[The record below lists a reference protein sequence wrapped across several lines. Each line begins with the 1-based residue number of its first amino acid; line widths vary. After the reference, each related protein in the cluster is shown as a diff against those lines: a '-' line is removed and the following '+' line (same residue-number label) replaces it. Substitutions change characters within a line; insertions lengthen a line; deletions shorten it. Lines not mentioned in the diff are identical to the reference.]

1 MSKTINF
8 TIDGQKVS
16 VEKGESILTGARKND
31 IYIPTLC
38 HLAKATPIASC
49 RLCVVEVEGSEGF
62 VLSCNTQAVEGIE
75 VKTNSDELYKERQ
88 NIMKLYDV
96 NHPLQCGV
104 CDKSGECDL
113 QNKTLEFDVDSQ
125 NFAIRDQKRQKKGW
139 GVLSY
144 DPHLCIMCERCTV
157 VCNEVVGS
165 MALYIKPGGYK
176 SLIDNHYSSCIQCG
190 ECISVC
196 PVGAMASADF
206 KYTTNV
212 WELESVPSSCAHC
225 SSACNLKYDV
235 KTLGVGETDKAIYR
249 VTNEVAIESL
259 CGAGRFAYDF
269 ENRATKD
276 ELAFVK
282 AVEAFKGAD
291 SIVFN
296 SMITNEEAAVLQ
308 ALKEKFSYKLINK
321 EAKKYQEFLENFA
334 SVSGTKL
341 YSGSLKT
348 IEESDFAVTLGC
360 SISADNPMV
369 RFALNIAHNKRSAY
383 VTCMHPLED
392 ESLRNVIT
400 QYVKYEVGSEEG
412 LLAMLCDLVVN
423 EEAREKY
430 SSFFDSLDSGYICG
444 ESSVGE
450 EEFGLLYQKLRR
462 KTKPVLVA
470 GADLYNHP
478 RAKNIAKLLGMI
490 AKYSEFD
497 LVIVPPETN
506 SLGVALI
513 CDLDSVPGVK
523 SIGYNVKGDFTL
535 SALGEGDLDMPALN
549 QQEGTFTSLDKKVV
563 PLNVAVE
570 FKGYELNDIANA
582 LGVKAKNVID
592 YTATLPQNSG
602 YKDIEFDALE
612 NRFTMFEGIRGY
624 ELENVNVKGDDSI
637 EEIDDLAEYN
647 GSVIYRCNFPFNQFN
662 SFTNK
667 AHQTESEP
675 FLEGSKQFAIAS
687 KISAG
692 DTVRFTMDG
701 KEYIRKFKI
710 SKELKGTLALN
721 PVFDSTDNYDEYRYK
736 QVKLEV
742 VNG

>member
-196 PVGAMASADF
+196 PVGAMASSDF

-235 KTLGVGETDKAIYR
+235 KTVGVGESATAIYR

-291 SIVFN
+291 TVVFN
-296 SMITNEEAAVLQ
+296 SMITNEEAYVLQ
-308 ALKEKFSYKLINK
+308 AIKEKLGLKLVNK
-321 EAKKYQEFLENFA
+321 EAKKYQEFLMNFA

-348 IEESDFAVTLGC
+348 IEDSDFAVTLGC

-430 SSFFDSLDSGYICG
+430 KSFFDSLDSGYICG

-462 KTKPVLVA
+462 KTKPVIVA

-497 LVIVPPETN
+497 VVIVPPETN
-506 SLGVALI
+506 TLGVAMI
-513 CDLDSVPGVK
+513 CDLDETAGEKTV
-523 SIGYNVKGDFTL
+523 GYNVEGDFTL
-535 SALGEGDLDMPALN
+535 SALGTGDLDMPALN
-549 QQEGTFTSLDKKVV
+549 QQEGTFTSIDKKVV
-563 PLNVAVE
+563 PLNAAIE
-570 FKGYELNDIANA
+570 YEAYELNDIANA

-592 YTATLPQNSG
+592 YTASLPQDSG
-602 YKDIEFDALE
+602 FKNIEFDALE

-624 ELENVNVKGDDSI
+624 FLENVSVKGDDSV

-701 KEYIRKFKI
+701 KEYTRKFKI

>member
-16 VEKGESILTGARKND
+16 VEKGETILTAARKND

-75 VKTNSDELYKERQ
+75 VKTNSDSLYKERQ

-125 NFAIRDQKRQKKGW
+125 NFAIRDQKRKKKGW

-176 SLIDNHYSSCIQCG
+176 SLIDNHFSSCIQCG

-196 PVGAMASADF
+196 PVGAMASSDF

-212 WELESVPSSCAHC
+212 WELESIPSSCAHC
-225 SSACNLKYDV
+225 SSACNLNYDV
-235 KTLGVGETDKAIYR
+235 KTLGVGESAKAIYR

-291 SIVFN
+291 TLVFN
-296 SMITNEEAAVLQ
+296 SMITNEEAYLLQ
-308 ALKEKFSYKLINK
+308 SLKDKFGYKLVNK

-348 IEESDFAVTLGC
+348 IEDSDFAITLGC

-423 EEAREKY
+423 EEARTKY
-430 SSFFDSLDSGYICG
+430 DSFFDSLDSGYICG

-462 KTKPVLVA
+462 KSKPVLVA

-490 AKYSEFD
+490 SKYSEFD
-497 LVIVPPETN
+497 IVIVPPETN
-506 SLGVALI
+506 SLGVAMI
-513 CDLDSVPGVK
+513 CDLDADMGEK
-523 SIGYNVKGDFTL
+523 SIGYNIQADFTL
-535 SALGEGDLDMPALN
+535 SALGKGDLDMPALN
-549 QQEGTFTSLDKKVV
+549 QQEGTFTSIDKKVV
-563 PLNVAVE
+563 PLNVAIDFE
-570 FKGYELNDIANA
+570 GYELNDIANA
-582 LGVKAKNVID
+582 LGVKTKNVID
-592 YTATLPQNSG
+592 YTALLPQDSG
-602 YKDIEFDALE
+602 YKNIEFDALE
-612 NRFTMFEGIRGY
+612 NRFTMFEGVRGY
-624 ELENVNVKGDDSI
+624 ELENVSVKGDDSI

-647 GSVIYRCNFPFNQFN
+647 GSVIYRCNFPLNQFN
-662 SFTNK
+662 SFTDK
-667 AHQTESEP
+667 AHQTTEEP

-701 KEYIRKFKI
+701 KEYTRKFKI
-710 SKELKGTLALN
+710 SHNLKGTLALN